1 MVHIMEAAAA
11 TAACQW
17 VRVLVACFRLPGFA
31 TSAAASDSQKNS
43 PKTRVFFFLGVYS
56 SRIARSLARSLG
68 QEILRSDE
76 SLGGGVQGGVV

>member
-31 TSAAASDSQKNS
+31 TSAAASDSQKKKPKNS
-43 PKTRVFFFLGVYS
+43 CIFFSRSVFFED
-56 SRIARSLARSLG
+56 RSLARALSG
-68 QEILRSDE
+68 AGNITLR
-76 SLGGGVQGGVV
+76 